1 MKIKDKMKLDDL
13 YFGIVMHPLSYG
25 YEDERNRLVT
35 YNLFGTSKIQWA
47 VARYITM
54 KDEERANIDDP
65 LLFCFSDVW
74 GRTEYE
80 FIMCPWPYGDEDKVE
95 LVGKKVDI
103 YTMYVE
109 PNRELLMDLVSR
121 VTVSSAKKYMS
132 EWNKRY
138 KR

>member
-13 YFGIVMHPLSYG
+13 YFGIVLHPLSYG
-25 YEDERNRLVT
+25 YEDEKDRLVT
-35 YNLFGTSKIQWA
+35 YNLFGTARIKWA

-54 KDEERANIDDP
+54 KDEERKKINDP
-65 LLFCFSDVW
+65 LSFCFSDVW

-80 FIMCPWPYGDEDKVE
+80 FIMCPWPYGDGDKVE
-95 LVGKKVDI
+95 AVGKKVDI

-109 PNRELLMDLVSR
+109 PNAELLMDIVNR
-121 VTVSSAKKYMS
+121 VTISSAKKYIS
-132 EWNKRY
+132 DERKRF